1 MVRAALLLAHLE
13 AGVEAVDSC
22 LCEPLV
28 QRIQLLVRLLG
39 HLSKAFELLRQ
50 SLDRLVQLVLSIC
63 PVDTRWTLVSDAR
76 GQERTLLLFAYI
88 LKCNLR

>member
-39 HLSKAFELLRQ
+39 HLSKAFELLR
-50 SLDRLVQLVLSIC
+50 
-63 PVDTRWTLVSDAR
+63 
-76 GQERTLLLFAYI
+76 
-88 LKCNLR
+88 